1 MTSSIIGAT
10 SVKNL
15 EENKFLQEF
24 KYVDDEL
31 RFINEDGHTVDSEGR
46 LTNEDG
52 RYIAYENDED
62 YKERK
67 NPYFV
72 NKDGEKVV
80 EKGDEWVKESIVER
94 SPFLDEDDNPIEL
107 KQEEP
112 EKPKRRRRKPK
123 TDPES
128 V

>member
-1 MTSSIIGAT
+1 MRSYLLNFYT
-10 SVKNL
+10 
-15 EENKFLQEF
+15 
-24 KYVDDEL
+24 
-31 RFINEDGHTVDSEGR
+31 
-46 LTNEDG
+46 
-52 RYIAYENDED
+52 RYILNRPHIVIIVLLGLFTYLGIQAKDFRLDASADSLILENDED

-123 TDPES
+123 TDPEN